1 MADLKFFRCK
11 RCGKVVLE
19 VVETGV
25 VPTCCGEP
33 MELLVANTTDGAHE
47 KHVPAIEPA
56 GEGKRIRVSVGEVIH
71 PMLPNHY
78 IQLVAIARGDGTV
91 EVRRLSPGDE
101 PSWSSAC
108 TGVRRQT
115 SMSCAT
121 STGCGRRAIP
131 HSGRRCAHHMHTRK
145 GPASRG
151 GSALSVRSRQAC
163 GVRRG
168 KGGRVKT
175 SPHAALG

>member
-33 MELLVANTTDGAHE
+33 MELLVANATDGAHE

-101 PSWSSAC
+101 PVVEFC
-108 TGVRRQT
+108 LH
-115 SMSCAT
+115 
-121 STGCGRRAIP
+121 GCEAADVYELCNLHGLWKA
-131 HSGRRCAHHMHTRK
+131 SY
-145 GPASRG
+145 PA
-151 GSALSVRSRQAC
+151 
-163 GVRRG
+163 
-168 KGGRVKT
+168 
-175 SPHAALG
+175 

>member
-91 EVRRLSPGDE
+91 EVRRLSP
-101 PSWSSAC
+101 W
-108 TGVRRQT
+108 R
-115 SMSCAT
+115 
-121 STGCGRRAIP
+121 
-131 HSGRRCAHHMHTRK
+131 
-145 GPASRG
+145 
-151 GSALSVRSRQAC
+151 
-163 GVRRG
+163 
-168 KGGRVKT
+168 
-175 SPHAALG
+175 